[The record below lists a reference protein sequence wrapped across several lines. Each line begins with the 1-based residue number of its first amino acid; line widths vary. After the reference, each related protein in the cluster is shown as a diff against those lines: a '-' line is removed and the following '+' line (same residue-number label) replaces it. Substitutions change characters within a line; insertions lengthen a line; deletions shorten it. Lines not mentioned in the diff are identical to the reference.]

1 MTFTSRHH
9 ILLLF
14 HSIAFYFR
22 RVFPL
27 PAAVQNGNYIHV
39 FILSSQEIKHVLEF
53 VVTPRTF
60 GLVEDD
66 LGLRCAIVH
75 NSMSGGIHIDQ
86 QLFFTPDLIR
96 FNAFLVYRFKRL
108 IHVIVGGVL

>member
-1 MTFTSRHH
+1 MTFTSRHN

-14 HSIAFYFR
+14 HSIAFCFR

-39 FILSSQEIKHVLEF
+39 FILSSQEIKPVLEF
-53 VVTPRTF
+53 VVPPRNF
-60 GLVEDD
+60 GLVKDD

-75 NSMSGGIHIDQ
+75 NSMSGGIYIDQ
-86 QLFFTPDLIR
+86 QLCVTPDLIR
-96 FNAFLVYRFKRL
+96 FIAFLAYRFKRL
-108 IHVIVGGVL
+108 MHVSVGGVL